1 MGAPE
6 KLGLILTGGGARVA
20 YQVGVLKAIAEFFPQ
35 CTRNPFPI
43 ICGTSSG
50 SLNAAA
56 LAVHSHSLHRGV
68 RYLLE
73 VWTQSHANLVYRTDF
88 VGVLKN
94 VTHWLLGLILSSIG
108 INKLKKVALLDN
120 TPMVNLLKAA
130 LPYENIQKNIDAGNL
145 HALSITVSAY
155 RSGCSVTFYQGAKSV
170 VPWTRA
176 HRVGIPTRIA
186 GEHLL
191 ASSAIPLIFPAV
203 LIDHEYFG
211 DGAMRQTN
219 PLSAALHLGATR
231 LLIIG
236 FGQGETK
243 QPSPA
248 DTSNYPSLGEIF
260 GHLMDSVFLDGMV
273 ADLERMQR
281 INHTIEMLSENSQQ
295 DINMRHVDFLVIEPS
310 QPIEEI
316 AHRHVMSLPWAIR
329 FLLRA
334 FGVMR
339 RSGANLASY
348 LLFEKSFCCEI
359 IELGYQDALKKR
371 QEIYAFINQRDEA
384 SQGCSQ

>member
-94 VTHWLLGLILSSIG
+94 VTHWLLGLILSGLG

-170 VPWTRA
+170 VPWTRVG
-176 HRVGIPTRIA
+176 RVGIPTRIA

-329 FLLRA
+329 FLLRT

>member
-348 LLFEKSFCCEI
+348 LLFEKSFCCEM

>member
-35 CTRNPFPI
+35 CTRNPFPV

-56 LAVHSHSLHRGV
+56 LAVHSPSLHRGV

-88 VGVLKN
+88 VGVLKKSM
-94 VTHWLLGLILSSIG
+94 HWILGLILSSIG
-108 INKLKKVALLDN
+108 INKLKKIALLDN
-120 TPMVNLLKAA
+120 TPMASLLKAA

-236 FGQGETK
+236 FGKGETK

-329 FLLRA
+329 FLLRT

>member
-56 LAVHSHSLHRGV
+56 LAVHSPSLHRGV

-94 VTHWLLGLILSSIG
+94 VTHWLLGLILSGLG

-170 VPWTRA
+170 VPWTRVR
-176 HRVGIPTRIA
+176 RVVP
-186 GEHLL
+186 
-191 ASSAIPLIFPAV
+191 
-203 LIDHEYFG
+203 
-211 DGAMRQTN
+211 
-219 PLSAALHLGATR
+219 TR

-329 FLLRA
+329 FLLRT

>member
-35 CTRNPFPI
+35 CTRNPFPV

-56 LAVHSHSLHRGV
+56 LAVHSPSLHRGV

-88 VGVLKN
+88 VGVLKKSM
-94 VTHWLLGLILSSIG
+94 HWILGLILSSIG
-108 INKLKKVALLDN
+108 INKLKKIALLDN
-120 TPMVNLLKAA
+120 TPMASLLKAV
-130 LPYENIQKNIDAGNL
+130 LPYEKIQKNIDAGNL
-145 HALSITVSAY
+145 HALSITASAY
-155 RSGCSVTFYQGAKSV
+155 GSGCSVTFYQGAKSV
-170 VPWTRA
+170 APWTRA
-176 HRVGIPTRIA
+176 RRVGIPTRIA

-236 FGQGETK
+236 FGKGETK

-329 FLLRA
+329 FLLRT

>member
-94 VTHWLLGLILSSIG
+94 VTHWLLGLILSGLG

-170 VPWTRA
+170 VPWTRVR
-176 HRVGIPTRIA
+176 RVGIPTRIA

-219 PLSAALHLGATR
+219 PLSPALHLGATR

-329 FLLRA
+329 FLLRT

>member
-35 CTRNPFPI
+35 CTRNPFPV

-56 LAVHSHSLHRGV
+56 LAVHSPSLHRGV

-88 VGVLKN
+88 VGVLKKSM
-94 VTHWLLGLILSSIG
+94 HWILGLILSSIG
-108 INKLKKVALLDN
+108 INKLKKIALLDN
-120 TPMVNLLKAA
+120 TPMASLLKAV
-130 LPYENIQKNIDAGNL
+130 LPYEKIQKNIDAGNL
-145 HALSITVSAY
+145 HALSITASAY
-155 RSGCSVTFYQGAKSV
+155 GSGCSVTFYQGAKSV
-170 VPWTRA
+170 APWTRA
-176 HRVGIPTRIA
+176 RRVGIPTRIA
-186 GEHLL
+186 AEHLL

-203 LIDHEYFG
+203 FIDHEYFG

-236 FGQGETK
+236 FGKGETK

-329 FLLRA
+329 FLLRT